1 MWIIIASSIAI
12 QFIDNTMLEWSTNTT
27 SQDKRPVPDPDQ
39 GFGEEDN
46 KNDLDHTNGNI

>member
-1 MWIIIASSIAI
+1 MDNNSFTYCNTI
-12 QFIDNTMLEWSTNTT
+12 IDNTMLEWSTNTT